1 MPRGYAV
8 CSKCNTTVPSRK
20 IKQHFCNVRDTT
32 TFSVSEDMSGEVTK
46 KRRKS
51 DQGGVENSQPS
62 LMVAQ
67 DETTTNSELSNL
79 KELLDDLD
87 EDDQKFVVN
96 MVASIVTHTKNKTRL
111 LKNKVTQE
119 VMNAVSSLMQ
129 QGKGDEV

>member
-8 CSKCNTTVPSRK
+8 CSNCNTTVSSRK

-51 DQGGVENSQPS
+51 DQGGGDNSQPS

-67 DETTTNSELSNL
+67 DETTTNSASSNL
-79 KELLDDLD
+79 KKLLDDLD
-87 EDDQKFVVN
+87 EDDQNFVIN
-96 MVASIVTHTKNKTRL
+96 TVASIVAHTKNKTRL

-129 QGKGDEV
+129 QGGDD